1 VRTGGLYS
9 PLVSPR
15 AHLPRLACALLALL
29 AGCGAGGGEERPA
42 NLLLVVLD
50 TTRADYL
57 SCYGHPKPTTP
68 ELDALAARGVR
79 FARAYSQSSLT
90 PVSAASFLSGAWPYR
105 TGVRSLFAV
114 GGETLAADVPSL
126 FERLR
131 ESGRAT
137 AGFVSAKP
145 MGAHY
150 GLARGFELYDDDLSA
165 TVSRYGLE
173 RFADAPQRPGDE
185 TVERALEW
193 LEREAGSPFALMVHL
208 FDAHDPS
215 FVPPRDFLEPR
226 LSFPVP
232 EGLGRLNPMSGWAE
246 SYRPEGLV
254 ELYEAELA
262 FLCLQVQRLLDALE
276 RAGVA
281 EDTLVCVVAD
291 HGEAFGEHGFWTHGI
306 LYQEQLHVPLIL
318 AGPGV
323 ARGAVVQQTVRL
335 VDLAPTLLEHFG
347 LELAGCDGVS
357 FRARLDGSSGGE
369 SEPPEV
375 YAEVH
380 HAAEDRLR
388 RDTEMYSLALG
399 PWKYIHRPVA
409 GNHELYDLERDP
421 GELSN
426 LFRPDHPMAKIL
438 QLRLIG
444 RGAVDGAVPDLQGIP
459 ESELA
464 RLRELGYL

>member
-1 VRTGGLYS
+1 MQRFAIHVRS
-9 PLVSPR
+9 
-15 AHLPRLACALLALL
+15 ACALLLLL
-29 AGCGAGGGEERPA
+29 AGCAGGGDEDRPA

-57 SCYGHPKPTTP
+57 SCYGHDKQTTP

-79 FARAYSQSSLT
+79 FEAAYSQSSLT
-90 PVSAASFLSGAWPYR
+90 PVSAASFLSGTWPYR

-114 GGETLAADVPSL
+114 GGKSLSADVPSL

-131 ESGRAT
+131 DSGRAT

-150 GLARGFELYDDDLSA
+150 GLARGFELYDDDLSGTA
-165 TVSRYGLE
+165 ERYGLA

-193 LEREAGSPFALMVHL
+193 LGNNADEPFALMVHL

-215 FVPPRDFLEPR
+215 FVPPREFLVPR

-232 EGLGRLNPMSGWAE
+232 EGLGRANPAQGWPE
-246 SYRPEGLV
+246 SYRPQGLV
-254 ELYEAELA
+254 EVYEAELA
-262 FLCLQVQRLLDALE
+262 FLSLQVQRLLDGLE
-276 RAGVA
+276 SAGVGD
-281 EDTLVCVVAD
+281 ETLVCVVAD

-306 LYQEQLHVPLIL
+306 LYQEQLHVPLLL

-323 ARGAVVQQTVRL
+323 ARGAVVEQTVRL

-347 LELAGCDGVS
+347 LDTSGCDGVS
-357 FRARLDGSSGGE
+357 FRARLDGSRGDE
-369 SEPPEV
+369 QEPPEV

-388 RDTEMYSLALG
+388 RDTEMYSLGLG

-409 GNHELYDLERDP
+409 GAHELYDLEDDP
-421 GELSN
+421 GELRN
-426 LFRPDHPMAKIL
+426 LYRPDHPMAKIL

>member
-1 VRTGGLYS
+1 M
-9 PLVSPR
+9 SPR
-15 AHLPRLACALLALL
+15 RALEIAACAWLALP
-29 AGCGAGGGEERPA
+29 ASCGGGEGGEAQRPA

-50 TTRADYL
+50 TTRADHL
-57 SCYGHPKPTTP
+57 SCYGHAEPTTP

-79 FARAYSQSSLT
+79 FAAAWSQSSLT

-105 TGVRSLFAV
+105 TGVRSLFVV
-114 GGETLAADVPSL
+114 GGETLSADVPSL

-131 ESGRAT
+131 ASGRAT

-150 GLARGFELYDDDLSA
+150 GLSRGFELYDDDLTGTA
-165 TVSRYGLE
+165 ERHGLPG
-173 RFADAPQRPGDE
+173 FADAPQRPGDE
-185 TVERALEW
+185 TVERALAW
-193 LEREAGSPFALMVHL
+193 LETNGAEPFALMVHL

-215 FVPPRDFLEPR
+215 FVPPREFLAAR

-232 EGLGRLNPMSGWAE
+232 EGLGRANPLQGWPE
-246 SYRPEGLV
+246 SYRPASLV
-254 ELYEAELA
+254 EIYEAELA
-262 FLCLQVQRLLDALE
+262 FLSLQVQRLLDGLE
-276 RAGVA
+276 RVGATD
-281 EDTLVCVVAD
+281 DTLVCVIAD

-306 LYQEQLHVPLIL
+306 LYQEQLHVPLLL

-323 ARGAVVQQTVRL
+323 ARGAVVSDTVRL

-347 LELAGCDGVS
+347 LDATGCDGVS
-357 FRARLDGSSGGE
+357 FRARLDGSQGDA
-369 SEPPEV
+369 SEPPEI

-399 PWKYIHRPVA
+399 PWKYIHRPVTGA
-409 GNHELYDLERDP
+409 HELYDLSRDP
-421 GELSN
+421 GELEN

-438 QLRLIG
+438 QVRLIG
-444 RGAVDGAVPDLQGIP
+444 RGAVDGAVPDLEGIP
-459 ESELA
+459 AAELA

>member
-1 VRTGGLYS
+1 VPQRHSLLS
-9 PLVSPR
+9 S
-15 AHLPRLACALLALL
+15 ACASIALL
-29 AGCGAGGGEERPA
+29 AGCGTGAGVQPPA

-57 SCYGHPKPTTP
+57 SCYGHAEPTTP

-79 FARAYSQSSLT
+79 FASAYAQSSLT
-90 PVSAASFLSGAWPYR
+90 PVSAASFLSGTWPYR

-150 GLARGFELYDDDLSA
+150 GLSRGFELYDDDLSA
-165 TVSRYGLE
+165 TAARYRLE

-185 TVERALEW
+185 TVERALAW
-193 LEREAGSPFALMVHL
+193 LEANAGEPFALMVHL

-215 FVPPRDFLEPR
+215 FVPPREFLVPR

-232 EGLGRLNPMSGWAE
+232 EGLGRLNPAQGWPE
-246 SYRPEGLV
+246 SYRPKGLV
-254 ELYEAELA
+254 ELYQAELS
-262 FLCLQVQRLLDALE
+262 FLSAQVQRLLDALQ
-276 RAGVA
+276 RAGVSD
-281 EDTLVCVVAD
+281 DTLVCVVAD

-306 LYQEQLHVPLIL
+306 LYQEQLHVPLVL

-323 ARGAVVQQTVRL
+323 ARGAVVTQTVRL

-347 LELAGCDGVS
+347 LDTSGCDGVS
-357 FRARLDGSSGGE
+357 FRARLDGSRGAAGD
-369 SEPPEV
+369 PPEV

-380 HAAEDRLR
+380 HAAQDRLR

-409 GNHELYDLERDP
+409 GNHELYDLESDP
-421 GELSN
+421 DELSN
-426 LFRPDHPMAKIL
+426 LYGPDHPMAKIL